1 MKNLRL
7 KIMLFLYN
15 SSSKIYAEVFKINK
29 TAWNISKD
37 EFLRFSDGSLGKA
50 LGEFYINNGFDVM
63 PKLENHDVF
72 HILTET
78 DTTIESEI
86 AMKYLL
92 LGNGKLSLYLVAML
106 VIGGLLYPEH
116 YKYYYKSFQK
126 GKGYKQF
133 YAIDYQYHLNDSVSF
148 LQDCIRLNAVAKPI
162 I

>member
-1 MKNLRL
+1 
-7 KIMLFLYN
+7 MLFLYN
-15 SSSKIYAEVFKINK
+15 WSSKIYADVFKINK
-29 TAWNISKD
+29 TAWDISKD
-37 EFLRFSDGSLGKA
+37 EFLQFPDGSLGKA
-50 LGEFYINNGFDVM
+50 LGEFYMKNGFDVM

-86 AMKYLL
+86 SMQYLL

-116 YKYYYKSFQK
+116 YQYYYKSYHK
-126 GKGYKQF
+126 GKCYKQF
-133 YAIDYQYHLNDSVSF
+133 YSIDYQYHLNDSVSY
-148 LQDCIRLNAVAKPI
+148 LQDCIRLNTVAKPI